1 MTLDSEIKKQFEN
14 RIDKEDLYNSIYSQ
28 LSDKER
34 SAKVIKLIKSVFN
47 DPGNRTILEIGAG
60 QGGNVLMLRKCGFTD
75 RNIFLN
81 ELLPERILAV
91 KNNYPVIKMYK
102 GDALKV
108 QFNEQYDCVFQSTVF
123 TSVLNDG
130 DRKAL
135 ADKMWGL
142 LKPGGIILWY
152 DFVYNNP
159 KNKQVRKVSVDELK
173 KLFPLAAAE
182 KILKITLAPP
192 IGRRI
197 GKFYNLFNLPFLRS
211 HILAV
216 LKKD

>member
-1 MTLDSEIKKQFEN
+1 MTLDSEIKKQYEN
-14 RIDKEDLYNSIYSQ
+14 RIAKEDLYNSIYSQ
-28 LSDKER
+28 LSDRER
-34 SAKVIKLIKSVFN
+34 SAKVIELIKSVFN
-47 DPGNRTILEIGAG
+47 NPGKRTILEIGAG
-60 QGGNVLMLRKCGFTD
+60 QGGNVPMLRKCGFTD
-75 RNIFLN
+75 DNIFLN

-91 KNNYPVIKMYK
+91 KNNYPGIKMYE

-159 KNKQVRKVSVDELK
+159 NNKQVRKVSVDELK
-173 KLFPLAAAE
+173 KLFPLAAAA
-182 KILKITLAPP
+182 KIIKITLAPP